1 MTEGNME
8 STYQHAARLKWPTA
22 LITGDGCYALYCA
35 DLNHVWLYTHYMLS
49 MADVARNHGTW
60 QCKDSHRLIEMKP
73 APGRKTITRNPADI
87 ERDR

>member
-1 MTEGNME
+1 ME
-8 STYQHAARLKWPTA
+8 SIYQHATRLKWPSA

-60 QCKDSHRLIEMKP
+60 LCKDSHRLIELKP
-73 APGRKTITRNPADI
+73 APVQKRTMRNSADWF
-87 ERDR
+87 RD